1 MEGSCSI
8 TLTLEALLDLSSGAA
23 ILEEEI
29 SVLRALFW
37 LSPDFENVVPPS
49 VNAPEPRRSKRV
61 MSITGYYATIGLLDL
76 VFSIWCFHPS
86 ASSSTTS

>member
-1 MEGSCSI
+1 MVSTCRFLMEGSCSI

-29 SVLRALFW
+29 SVLRPLFW

-61 MSITGYYATIGLLDL
+61 MSITGYYATLAGMGPGEGSQVD
-76 VFSIWCFHPS
+76 S
-86 ASSSTTS
+86 